1 MNPISDEIKNAVDGA
16 AIAAG
21 QACRE
26 TDPAIALCTDVERL
40 PAARIDRITANRG
53 QGFAEPVDLILVGR

>member
-1 MNPISDEIKNAVDGA
+1 MNPISDEITNAVDGA

-26 TDPAIALCTDVERL
+26 TDPAIALSADVERL
-40 PAARIDRITANRG
+40 PVARIDRITANRG
-53 QGFAEPVDLILVGR
+53 QGFPVDLILVGR

>member
-1 MNPISDEIKNAVDGA
+1 MTRDEITNAVDGA

-26 TDPAIALCTDVERL
+26 TAPAIGFCADVERL
-40 PAARIDRITANRG
+40 PAAYIDRIPTHRG
-53 QGFAEPVDLILVGR
+53 KGFPVCR